1 MQRTSWLAR
10 QLLASR
16 KRPSSIELVGFLVS
30 QSVSQSFS
38 SEPHTIRMASHN
50 ISNNIQDVSEK
61 RRIFKVPALAIQDVV
76 LTKLWDQPVLN
87 FYLTGGNPTNWCS
100 EGPQVEVRKVKWPS
114 SLLFFLR
121 LSSSLSFSSTL
132 SYNFFFLL
140 WRCDPTRVVA
150 SSFLRFLDHT
160 QRRITVSRT
169 PLEEWSARRRDLYLT
184 THNTHNRQTSMPPV
198 GFEPTIS
205 VGERPQNYTLDRLAN
220 GTGIIQS
227 SEKICQ

>member
-169 PLEEWSARRRDLYLT
+169 PPEEWSARRRDL
-184 THNTHNRQTSMPPV
+184 
-198 GFEPTIS
+198 
-205 VGERPQNYTLDRLAN
+205 
-220 GTGIIQS
+220 
-227 SEKICQ
+227 